1 MAKRYVASN
10 APRKDWYRKGSYTGP
25 ELPRVPMPGDRD
37 AISEHLEAWS
47 AFGGDLPTGRAKVR
61 MRRKRGKGAL
71 R

>member
-1 MAKRYVASN
+1 MAKRYVPSN
-10 APRKDWYRKGSYTGP
+10 APRKDWDRKGSYAGP
-25 ELPRVPMPGDRD
+25 ELPRVSMPGDRQ
-37 AISEHLEAWS
+37 AIPAHRDAWS